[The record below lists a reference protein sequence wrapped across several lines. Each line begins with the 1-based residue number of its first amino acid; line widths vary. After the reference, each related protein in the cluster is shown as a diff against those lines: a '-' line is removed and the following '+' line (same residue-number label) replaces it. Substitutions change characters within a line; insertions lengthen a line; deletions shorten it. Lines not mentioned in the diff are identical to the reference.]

1 MRQIF
6 IRPLPVL
13 PVVGILFTNDKMNKI
28 KKLNGCAEIASRI
41 DLFRFFNNR
50 FLLQFTKFYFLKIPG
65 KQMDDGQGNEV
76 GEPTNGK

>member
-28 KKLNGCAEIASRI
+28 KKLNGCTEIASQY
-41 DLFRFFNNR
+41 RFK
-50 FLLQFTKFYFLKIPG
+50 FLLQFTKFYFFKIPG